1 MIFVWLLIWLW
12 KRFQSFK
19 MRCQKFVNEARHIFY
34 FSWWIVEGVFLFDEI
49 QGNFRLGVGVHHFEV
64 SSIFFV
70 LFHERLGLFYVKK
83 GVTNF
88 VYLFWNIFREI
99 STQVFKK
106 MKTQLLEKMFQNCD
120 WLIKFPFSKN
130 GLHMTHFCD
139 TREDEI
145 CALPLK

>member
-64 SSIFFV
+64 SSIFFCFV
-70 LFHERLGLFYVKK
+70 WWEARPFLREKS
-83 GVTNF
+83 VTNF
-88 VYLFWNIFREI
+88 ASNYVEIFSVKSARRCRKI
-99 STQVFKK
+99 KS
-106 MKTQLLEKMFQNCD
+106 QLLEKMFQNCD

>member
-70 LFHERLGLFYVKK
+70 LFDERLGLFYVKTVLPTLPPIILK
-83 GVTNF
+83 YFPWNQYAGVKN
-88 VYLFWNIFREI
+88 N
-99 STQVFKK
+99 S
-106 MKTQLLEKMFQNCD
+106 QLLEKMFQNCD

-145 CALPLK
+145 CAPPLK